1 MPKIIQI
8 RKKDGSIVPFEAQK
22 LEKSLENALISGR
35 AKNGKQGKKL
45 AAQVIDT
52 LEKHMPKGILPT
64 VKDVQDVI
72 LEVLKRTKL
81 PEVAKAYVQHRK
93 VHKEAV
99 GFRTVY
105 GVRDDLGMSTNAI
118 IVLAKRYLLRNEQ
131 GAIIETPARLFRR
144 VSKTLATIE
153 AMYGK
158 SVKKAEEE
166 FYELMASFSFLPNTP
181 TLMNAGTPLG
191 QLSACFALPVED
203 DLRSIFHTLEN
214 AVLIHQSGGGTGFSF
229 GRLRPKGDM
238 VRSTQGVAS
247 GPLSFLTIYDK
258 ATEVIK
264 QGGKRRGANMGI
276 MPVDHPDIEE
286 FINAKRKPGMLE
298 NFNVSVAIT
307 DRFMDAVAKDQDFE
321 LINPRNKRPTKRV
334 RAKDLWNQ
342 MVNAAWEC
350 GDPGII
356 FIDEINRKQPT
367 PQVGTIESTNPC
379 GEVPLLPYEPCNLG
393 SINLARMVKNGKLNW
408 EKLKQTV
415 RAATHFLDNVI
426 DANKWPM
433 PEIEQIAKANRKIGL
448 GVMGWAECL
457 ARCGI
462 RYDSDKAIEFA
473 EKVAKF
479 IEDESTKRS
488 VELGQERG
496 SFPNLPRS
504 IYAKKFKFL
513 RNATRTT
520 IAPTGTISIIA
531 NATSGIE
538 PFFAISFVRDV
549 MGGTRL
555 LEVNPY
561 FEEVAKE
568 RGFFTKQLMA
578 RIAKSGSIQNVPGI
592 PADVKRVFVTSF
604 DIKPEWHVKH
614 QAAWQRFTDNAVSK
628 TVNLPNTAKQQDIEK
643 IYQLAHKLACKGIT
657 IYRYGSKRGQ
667 VLSFAGK
674 APFEHVTV
682 EEEFAGGCPSDV
694 CPF

>member
-1 MPKIIQI
+1 MAKIIQI

-22 LEKSLENALISGR
+22 LEKSLENALASARI
-35 AKNGKQGKKL
+35 KNVKVAKKL
-45 AAQVIDT
+45 SGQVIAA
-52 LEKHMPKGILPT
+52 LEKHIPKGILPT
-64 VKDVQDVI
+64 VKDVQDII
-72 LEVLKRTKL
+72 LEVLKKNRL
-81 PEVAKAYVQHRK
+81 PDVAKAYVQHRK

-105 GVRDDLGMSTNAI
+105 GVRDDIGMSTNAI
-118 IVLAKRYLLRNEQ
+118 IVLAKRYLLRNDQ

-144 VSKTLATIE
+144 VAKALAAVE
-153 AMYGK
+153 AIYGK
-158 SVKKAEEE
+158 SVKKAEED
-166 FYELMASFSFLPNTP
+166 FYDLLATQLFLPNTP

-191 QLSACFALPVED
+191 QLSACFVLPVED

-214 AVLIHQSGGGTGFSF
+214 QMLIHQSGGGTGFSF
-229 GRLRPKGDM
+229 GRLRPKGDL

-247 GPLSFLTIYDK
+247 GPVSFMTIYDK

-276 MPVDHPDIEE
+276 LPIEHPDIEE
-286 FINAKRKPGMLE
+286 FINAKRKEGVLT
-298 NFNVSVAIT
+298 NFNVSVAVT
-307 DRFMDAVAKDQDFE
+307 DTFMDAVAKEKE
-321 LINPRNKRPTKRV
+321 LELVNPRNKRPTKKIK
-334 RAKDLWNQ
+334 AKDLWNQ
-342 MVNAAWEC
+342 MIQAAWEC
-350 GDPGII
+350 GDPGIV

-367 PQVGTIESTNPC
+367 PQVGMIESTNPC

-393 SINLARMVKNGKLNW
+393 SINLAKCVKNGKLNW
-408 EKLKQTV
+408 EKLKHVV
-415 RAATHFLDNVI
+415 RTATHFLDNVI
-426 DANKWPM
+426 DANKWPL

-479 IEDESTKRS
+479 IQDESRKKS
-488 VELGQERG
+488 VELAQERG

-504 IYAKKFKFL
+504 IYAKKLMHL
-513 RNATRTT
+513 RNATCTT

-538 PFFAISFVRDV
+538 PFFAVSFIREV
-549 MGGTRL
+549 MGGVKL

-561 FEEVAKE
+561 FEELAKA
-568 RGFFTKQLMA
+568 RGFASKEMMVK
-578 RIAKSGSIQNVPGI
+578 IAKHGSIQKVAGI
-592 PADVKRVFVTSF
+592 PADVKKAFVTSF
-604 DIKPEWHVKH
+604 DIKPEWHVKM
-614 QAAWQRFTDNAVSK
+614 QAAWQKYSDNAVSK
-628 TVNLPNTAKQQDIEK
+628 TVNLPHTATPKDIDK
-643 IYQLAHKLACKGIT
+643 IYQLAFKTKCKGIT
-657 IYRYGSKRGQ
+657 IFRYGSKKEQ
-667 VLSFAGK
+667 VLYVGK
-674 APFEHVTV
+674 AVPEHVTV
-682 EEEFAGGCPSDV
+682 EEEFAGGCPSGV

>member
-22 LEKSLENALISGR
+22 LEKSLENALVSAR
-35 AKNGKQGKKL
+35 HKNPKIAKKL
-45 AAQVIDT
+45 AEQVIDT
-52 LEKHMPKGILPT
+52 LEKHLPKGILPQ

-72 LEVLKRTKL
+72 LEVLKKNKL
-81 PEVAKAYVQHRK
+81 DAVAKSYLQHRK
-93 VHKEAV
+93 THKDL

-131 GAIIETPARLFRR
+131 GAIIETPSRLFRR
-144 VSKTLATIE
+144 VAKAIAQIE
-153 AMYGK
+153 ATYGK

-166 FYELMASFSFLPNTP
+166 FYDILANLHFLPNTP

-191 QLSACFALPVED
+191 QLSACFVLPVED

-214 AVLIHQSGGGTGFSF
+214 QMLIHQSGGGTGFSF
-229 GRLRPKGDM
+229 GKLRPKGDT
-238 VRSTQGVAS
+238 VKSTQGVAS
-247 GPLSFLTIYDK
+247 GPVSFMTIYDK

-276 MPVDHPDIEE
+276 LPIDHPDIEE
-286 FINAKRKPGMLE
+286 FINAKRKEGMLQ
-298 NFNVSVAIT
+298 NFNVSVAVT
-307 DRFMDAVAKDQDFE
+307 DKFMSAVAKDQEFE
-321 LINPRNKRPTKRV
+321 LVNPRNKRAVKKIK
-334 RAKDLWNQ
+334 AKELWNQ
-342 MVNAAWEC
+342 LVQAAWES

-367 PQVGTIESTNPC
+367 PQVGVIESTNPC

-393 SINLARMVKNGKLNW
+393 SINLAKLTKNGKLQW
-408 EKLKQTV
+408 DKLRQVV

-426 DANKWPM
+426 DANKWPL
-433 PEIEQIAKANRKIGL
+433 PEIEAIAKANRKIGL

-462 RYDSDKAIEFA
+462 RYDSDAGIKFA

-479 IEDESTKRS
+479 IQDESRKKS
-488 VELGQERG
+488 AELGQERG

-504 IYAKKFKFL
+504 IHAKKFKHL
-513 RNATRTT
+513 RNATCTT
-520 IAPTGTISIIA
+520 IAPTGSISIIA
-531 NATSGIE
+531 NSTSGIE

-549 MGGTRL
+549 MGGTKL

-561 FEEVAKE
+561 FEQLAKE
-568 RGFFTKQLMA
+568 RGFYSKQLMVK
-578 RIAKSGSIQNVPGI
+578 ISQKGSIQAVAGI
-592 PADVKRVFVTSF
+592 PADAKRAFPTSF
-604 DIKPEWHVKH
+604 DIKPEWHVKM
-614 QAAWQRFTDNAVSK
+614 QAAWQKFSDNAVSK
-628 TVNLPNTAKQQDIEK
+628 TVNLPANAKQQDVEK
-643 IYQLAHKLACKGIT
+643 IYLLAHKLACKGIT
-657 IYRYGSKRGQ
+657 VFRYGSKREQ
-667 VLSFAGK
+667 VLYVGK
-674 APFEHVTV
+674 LPAEHITV
-682 EEEFAGGCPSDV
+682 QEEFAGGCPSEV

>member
-8 RKKDGSIVPFEAQK
+8 RKKDGSIVAFEAHK
-22 LEKSLENALISGR
+22 LEKSLENALISAR
-35 AKNGKQGKKL
+35 HKNPKIAKKL

-52 LEKHMPKGILPT
+52 LEKNIPKGVLAT

-72 LEVLKRTKL
+72 LEHLNKQKL
-81 PEVAKAYVQHRK
+81 DTVVKAFIEHRK
-93 VHKEAV
+93 THKEAV
-99 GFRTVY
+99 GFRTIY

-131 GAIIETPARLFRR
+131 GAITETPSRLFHR
-144 VSKTLATIE
+144 VAKAMAAVE
-153 AMYGK
+153 AGYSK
-158 SVKKAEEE
+158 SVKRAEEE
-166 FYELMASFSFLPNTP
+166 FYDTMASLHFLPNTP
-181 TLMNAGTPLG
+181 TLMNAGTPIG
-191 QLSACFALPVED
+191 QLAACFVLPVDD

-214 AVLIHQSGGGTGFSF
+214 AMLIHQSGGGTGFSF
-229 GRLRPKGDM
+229 GRLRPKGDR

-276 MPVDHPDIEE
+276 MPIDHPDVEE
-286 FINAKRKPGMLE
+286 FINAKRKEGVLA

-307 DRFMDAVAKDQDFE
+307 DKFMDAVAKDAEFE
-321 LINPRNKRPTKRV
+321 LVNPRTKQP
-334 RAKDLWNQ
+334 AKKLKAKELWNQ
-342 MVNAAWEC
+342 MIAAAWEC

-367 PQVGTIESTNPC
+367 PQVGIIETTNPC

-408 EKLKQTV
+408 DKLKHTV
-415 RAATHFLDNVI
+415 RTATHFLDNAI

-433 PEIEQIAKANRKIGL
+433 AEIEQVAKANRKIGL

-462 RYDSDKAIEFA
+462 RYDSDKAVEFA

-479 IEDESTKRS
+479 IQDESRKKST
-488 VELGQERG
+488 ELGQERG

-504 IYAKKFKFL
+504 IYAKKQKFL
-513 RNATRTT
+513 RNATCTT
-520 IAPTGTISIIA
+520 VAPTGTISIIA

-538 PFFAISFVRDV
+538 PFFAVSFVRDV
-549 MGGTRL
+549 MGGTKL
-555 LEVNPY
+555 LEVNSY
-561 FEEVAKE
+561 FETLAKE
-568 RGFFTKQLMA
+568 RGFFSKQLMVK
-578 RIAKSGSIQNVPGI
+578 IAKHGSIQDIAGI
-592 PADVKRVFVTSF
+592 PGDVKKLFVTSF
-604 DIKPEWHVKH
+604 DIKPDWHVKH
-614 QAAWQRFTDNAVSK
+614 QAAWQKFSDNAVSK
-628 TVNLPNTAKQQDIEK
+628 TVNLPNNAKPQDVEK
-643 IYQLAHKLACKGIT
+643 IYQLAHKLKCKGIT
-657 IYRYGSKRGQ
+657 IFRYGSKREQ
-667 VLSFAGK
+667 VLYVGK
-674 APFEHVTV
+674 TPPEHLTV
-682 EEEFAGGCPSDV
+682 EEEFSGGCPGGV